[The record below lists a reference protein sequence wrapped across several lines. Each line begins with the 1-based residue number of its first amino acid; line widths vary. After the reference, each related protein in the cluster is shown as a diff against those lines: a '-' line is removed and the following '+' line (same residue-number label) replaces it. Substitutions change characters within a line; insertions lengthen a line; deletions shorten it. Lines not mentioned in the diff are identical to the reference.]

1 MSGGGT
7 MRENLGRHTCFFI
20 HECAH
25 AFIHTYRHVFRS
37 KPCLILAQIF
47 CFSLSS
53 VSEHLTSR
61 LKGKFGV
68 WVFLLLLLLFSI
80 EFELL
85 YFQISIEQSPTK
97 DTEIFVN
104 KAFWHSG
111 TFNLS
116 ILHLVLLLEYLY
128 FQFYSSVLWCM
139 PIVIKLVKL
148 IMLRVCSNRRKS
160 FPSGSEGKASACN
173 AGDLGSIPWRRK
185 WQPTL
190 AILPG
195 KSHGRRSLTE
205 GYSPWGHK
213 ESDTS
218 ERLHFNPLTTQLL
231 LSTNV
236 PTS

>member
-1 MSGGGT
+1 MFFLSKSKKPFQCQAAGQWEKTWAGT
-7 MRENLGRHTCFFI
+7 
-20 HECAH
+20 
-25 AFIHTYRHVFRS
+25 HVFSYTNVHMHSYTHTGTFSGRS
-37 KPCLILAQIF
+37 
-47 CFSLSS
+47 
-53 VSEHLTSR
+53 LTSR

-68 WVFLLLLLLFSI
+68 WVFFLLLLLFSI